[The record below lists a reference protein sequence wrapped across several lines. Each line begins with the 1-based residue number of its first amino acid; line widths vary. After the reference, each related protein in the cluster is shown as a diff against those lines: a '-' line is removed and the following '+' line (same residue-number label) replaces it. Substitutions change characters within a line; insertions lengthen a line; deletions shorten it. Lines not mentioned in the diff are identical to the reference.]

1 MHPPLKRVKDTIVM
15 QMPDLYCP
23 ECGAANLRH
32 ATICFACRHPLD
44 PPPAPDIPA
53 TPMQIE
59 LNLSSG
65 SLTMIQLQQPQP
77 TTNLLHERYQVLDK
91 VGTGGFGAVYKAR
104 DTLRRNRMVAIKA
117 IELDT
122 LSASQAIEATDT
134 FNREL
139 GLLSTLDHP
148 NLPHVYEHFIDATHW
163 YLVMDFIDGEPLEE
177 RLQQV
182 AEGRLPLKE
191 VLDLAL
197 QLCNVLQYLHQLKP
211 PIIFRDVKPANI
223 MLTPGG
229 SLYLIDFGIARRFKP
244 GQSKDTTPLG
254 SPGFAAP
261 EQYGKA
267 QTTPRTDIYGLGATL
282 YFLLTGYDPANTPF
296 HLPPILSLCPTVPE
310 PLANLITS
318 MLALDP
324 AQRPASITDV
334 QRLLQSYAPLS
345 RLVVLRPTPSSAPTP
360 NRAYRMP
367 AMAPTRRQRLLQ
379 IGRVLIAV
387 IVIGIV
393 LAICILSVLSP
404 VPIPHIGS

>member
-1 MHPPLKRVKDTIVM
+1 M
-15 QMPDLYCP
+15 QTPDLYCP
-23 ECGAANLRH
+23 ECGAANLRQ
-32 ATICFACRHPLD
+32 ATLCFACRHPLT
-44 PPPAPDIPA
+44 PPPAPTRPDELLSTAPV
-53 TPMQIE
+53 QIE

-65 SLTMIQLQQPQP
+65 SLTMIQLQQPQA
-77 TTNLLHERYQVLDK
+77 TTNLLHERYQVLGK

-104 DTLRRNRMVAIKA
+104 DTLRKNRMVAIKA
-117 IELDT
+117 IELNA

-139 GLLSTLDHP
+139 SLLSTLDHP

-163 YLVMDFIDGEPLEE
+163 YLVMDFIDGEPLDEH
-177 RLQQV
+177 LQQIMD
-182 AEGRLPLKE
+182 GRMLLKE
-191 VLDLAL
+191 VIDIAL
-197 QLCNVLQYLHQLKP
+197 QLCDVLRYLHQLKP

-229 SLYLIDFGIARRFKP
+229 RLYLIDFGIARRFKP

-267 QTTPRTDIYGLGATL
+267 QTTTRSDIYGLGATL
-282 YFLLTGYDPANTPF
+282 YCLLTGYDPASTPF
-296 HLPPILSLCPTVPE
+296 NLPPILSLCPALPE

-324 AQRPASITDV
+324 AERPASIIEV

-345 RLVVLRPTPSSAPTP
+345 RPVVRRSTVSSAPTP
-360 NRAYRMP
+360 KTAYRIPLIM
-367 AMAPTRRQRLLQ
+367 PTRRQRLLQ
-379 IGRVLIAV
+379 IGRIVIAV
-387 IVIGIV
+387 IIISIV
-393 LAICILSVLSP
+393 LAICILSVLGP
-404 VPIPHIGS
+404 VPRFGA